1 MKLNKKILAILIAG
15 SLATV
20 AHANTDASTNV
31 STETF
36 VAVLKKLEAI
46 NNEMGKGMLAGL
58 EAANTEIEKKADK
71 ADYETFKDSTIR
83 YLAGVDDFMTAADE
97 SFDILDADLTALE
110 EKVANIQQGQAPDVT
125 HKADK
130 SYVDQIDKNMKNG
143 LAAQAA
149 LNGLFQPYNVG
160 KINVSAA
167 VGGYQ
172 STTAMAVG
180 TGYRFNQNFATKAGV
195 AVSGGKVSYNA
206 GVNFEW

>member
-1 MKLNKKILAILIAG
+1 MKKILAILIAG

-20 AHANTDASTNV
+20 THANTDAST
-31 STETF
+31 
-36 VAVLKKLEAI
+36 
-46 NNEMGKGMLAGL
+46 
-58 EAANTEIEKKADK
+58 
-71 ADYETFKDSTIR
+71 
-83 YLAGVDDFMTAADE
+83 
-97 SFDILDADLTALE
+97 
-110 EKVANIQQGQAPDVT
+110 
-125 HKADK
+125 
-130 SYVDQIDKNMKNG
+130 
-143 LAAQAA
+143 
-149 LNGLFQPYNVG
+149 NVG